1 MVLYPSQYSEIGDDK
16 ISAQLFPIS
25 GWSAL
30 LNGVLAIIGV
40 VFLVLFFVIGQ
51 PFGTMNDLTSLP
63 WVLSFL
69 PVLWFF
75 YRLGANEHKF
85 ISLIALGVG
94 VFGLLGVF
102 ALQLLLVLKVI
113 TIWQQTYYI
122 TSAFGAIGLWMVI
135 ASGMGRAESFVSPAL
150 AGFGIAL
157 GAGWILATL
166 CVWIGGFPPADGASS
181 MSDMSQ
187 FNIITIIGISLI
199 FLGYFVQPIWA
210 IWLGRYILST
220 T

>member
-1 MVLYPSQYSEIGDDK
+1 MST
-16 ISAQLFPIS
+16 QLFQIS

-40 VFLVLFFVIGQ
+40 VFLTLFFMKGE
-51 PFGTMNDLTSLP
+51 PFGTLNDLTSLP
-63 WVLSFL
+63 WVLSLL
-69 PVLWFF
+69 PVLWSF
-75 YRLGANEHKF
+75 YRLGTNEHKF
-85 ISLIALGVG
+85 ISMIALGVG
-94 VFGLLGVF
+94 IVGLLGVF

-122 TSAFGAIGLWMVI
+122 TSAFGAIGLWIII
-135 ASGMGRAESFVSPAL
+135 ASRIGRAESFISPAL

-166 CVWIGGFPPADGASS
+166 CVWIGGFPPADSVSS

-187 FNIITIIGISLI
+187 FNIITIIGVSLI
-199 FLGYFVQPIWA
+199 FLGYFLQPIWA
-210 IWLGRYILST
+210 IWLGRFILSRT
-220 T
+220 